1 MRFGFGFAILGETA
15 AFAALLLAIKNEK
28 RLIKWERRLQKMARG
43 KRTARLRRLERARLK
58 RLHRRAVY
66 VPVKAEETAEEGRRA
81 A

>member
-28 RLIKWERRLQKMARG
+28 RLMAWERRLRKKLRG
-43 KRTARLRRLERARLK
+43 RRTARLRRLERARLR

-66 VPVKAEETAEEGRRA
+66 VPVKAADLPEEGKRA